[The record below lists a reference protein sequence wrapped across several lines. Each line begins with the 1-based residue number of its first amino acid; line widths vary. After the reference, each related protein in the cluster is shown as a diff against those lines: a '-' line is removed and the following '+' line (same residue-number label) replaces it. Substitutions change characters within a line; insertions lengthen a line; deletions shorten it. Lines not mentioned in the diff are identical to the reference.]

1 MRVQVIRAGDSFE
14 RPATGTAVTIGAYD
28 GVHRGHQAVI
38 ASIRAAA
45 AERGLESAVVTFDR
59 HPASV
64 VRPESAPLVLTD
76 LEQKLEL
83 LEATGVDHVV
93 VVTFDE
99 ERAAESAEDFVA
111 TVLVDQVQARLV
123 VVGEDFHFGHQ
134 RRGNVALLRELG
146 DRHGFE
152 VQGLSLVGL
161 DGRPARDHAQV
172 SSTAIRRALAVGDL
186 ATANAMLTRAYEV
199 RGVVES
205 GDKRGRELGFPT
217 ANITVAP
224 DRLLPTD
231 GVYSGWYVRADGTRH
246 ATAISLGT
254 RPHFY
259 DQHGVLL
266 LEAHLLD
273 FVGDLY
279 GEKARVQFVALVR
292 EQRAFASLDALI
304 GQLNIDV
311 ETTRELLGL

>member
-1 MRVQVIRAGDSFE
+1 VRVQVIRAGDSFE

>member
-38 ASIRAAA
+38 ASIRTAA

-64 VRPESAPLVLTD
+64 VRPDSAPLVLTD

-83 LEATGVDHVV
+83 LEGAGVDHVV

-111 TVLVDQVQARLV
+111 TVLVEQVQARLV

-146 DRHGFE
+146 AVHGFE

-172 SSTAIRRALAVGDL
+172 SSSAIRRALALGDL
-186 ATANAMLTRAYEV
+186 ATANAMLTRVYEV

-231 GVYSGWYVRADGTRH
+231 GVYSGWYVRPDGTRH
-246 ATAISLGT
+246 AAAISLGT

-259 DQHGVLL
+259 EQHGALL

-273 FVGDLY
+273 FAGDLY
-279 GEKARVQFVALVR
+279 GEKARVQFVAMVR
-292 EQRAFASLDALI
+292 EQQAFASHDALI
-304 GQLNIDV
+304 EQLKVDIA
-311 ETTRELLGL
+311 TTRELLGL